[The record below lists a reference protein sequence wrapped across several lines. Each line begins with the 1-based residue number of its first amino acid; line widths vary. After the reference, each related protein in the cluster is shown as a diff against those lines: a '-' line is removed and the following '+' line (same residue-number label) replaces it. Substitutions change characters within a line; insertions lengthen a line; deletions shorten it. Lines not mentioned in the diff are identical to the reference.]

1 MDFTKGGTGGIPL
14 NKGWAGRVNGESS
27 TTVQNNFNL
36 KSQKKLGRIPKKEGG
51 GKHGSE
57 DHYRSEGEEG
67 KGI

>member
-1 MDFTKGGTGGIPL
+1 
-14 NKGWAGRVNGESS
+14 
-27 TTVQNNFNL
+27 L